1 MINPDVERSM
11 YKRAGAEVTE
21 IKGSQSRLLAA
32 PTKDTYNAGGLAA
45 KRSKFRPAT
54 LCISPNRMTWLA

>member
-21 IKGSQSRLLAA
+21 IKGSQSSAH
-32 PTKDTYNAGGLAA
+32 
-45 KRSKFRPAT
+45 
-54 LCISPNRMTWLA
+54 